1 MAVGTVSGVNLD
13 EQWQLISSQTPS
25 GTSITFSS
33 LAGYKHLWIVG
44 TSITKSAATPILIR
58 PNNDTSIGAYAWS
71 QSGNDNKFYVGN
83 GLSTSHA
90 VSFKIY
96 NIDQSA
102 PHKIETVNDGGY
114 DANGEAYVNPVPI
127 TSIVFGT
134 WNGTATFTGGTVYLY
149 GIAA

>member
-13 EQWQLISSQTPS
+13 EQWQLISTVAAS

-33 LAGYKHLWIVG
+33 LTGYKHLWIAG
-44 TSITKSAATPILIR
+44 TSITKSAGTPVLVR
-58 PNNDTSIGAYAWS
+58 PNNDNTVGDYAWS
-71 QSGNDNKFYVGN
+71 QSGNDSRFYVGN
-83 GLSTSHA
+83 NSAGSHA

-96 NIDQSA
+96 NIDQSV

-114 DANGEAYVNPVPI
+114 DSNGEAYVNPVPI
-127 TSIVFGT
+127 TSIVVGT
-134 WNGTATFTGGTVYLY
+134 WDGVTTFTGGTFYLF